1 MCAESS
7 SFSWMLR
14 TESKID
20 VSHVFDL
27 VKQTRVAVA
36 HVEQHVTR
44 MSSGDFFF
52 CKVALALLALR
63 GVKQPAKTDEVQSGN
78 QSNHSECD
86 SMNGNLKPSCVLCF
100 SVIAAASISEPQRRT
115 SAPHSSPGGPPP
127 LSAGWFGWPPGSVR
141 SARRATASPGRKR
154 SWR

>member
-1 MCAESS
+1 MCDESS

-20 VSHVFDL
+20 VNHVFDL
-27 VKQTRVAVA
+27 VRQTRVAVA
-36 HVEQHVTR
+36 YVQQHVTR
-44 MSSGDFFF
+44 MSSGDLFIYLF
-52 CKVALALLALR
+52 CQSSFSIVSFV

-100 SVIAAASISEPQRRT
+100 S
-115 SAPHSSPGGPPP
+115 
-127 LSAGWFGWPPGSVR
+127 LS
-141 SARRATASPGRKR
+141 
-154 SWR
+154 